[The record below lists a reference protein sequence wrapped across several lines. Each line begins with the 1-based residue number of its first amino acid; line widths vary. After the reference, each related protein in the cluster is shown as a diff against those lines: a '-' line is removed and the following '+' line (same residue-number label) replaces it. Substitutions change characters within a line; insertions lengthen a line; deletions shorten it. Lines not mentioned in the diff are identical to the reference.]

1 MYLMKALSFR
11 IEYRVSPS
19 TRPVTWSPYGATFRG
34 EEATGFTVYQQD
46 RTSRCADTLLDPLN
60 PFWGEAHLGQ
70 GLEKKTTFQVVQSL
84 RNVNFNTG
92 WALQPNL
99 SFIRCARSWAK
110 AMLSVMFRPL
120 MKADFFLRMSL
131 GRRGVSQPTNN
142 RTIATNA

>member
-34 EEATGFTVYQQD
+34 EEVTGFTVYQD
-46 RTSRCADTLLDPLN
+46 RTSRCADTLLDQLN

-70 GLEKKTTFQVVQSL
+70 GLEKKTPFQVVQSL